1 MKNLILGLL
10 MSSMI
15 FGPMVSVAGNQKH
28 VSGCIV
34 RSSFGIHSMTDGGT
48 HGVYRFYVKPTSGGI
63 WPGQEVMFSITKD
76 GLMYGN
82 GEGYIQ
88 SDVLIRHQYLLRN
101 LLSAAESQRKVK
113 INWHTSGSPKNKAPY
128 ISIYW
133 DKSCVYK

>member
-48 HGVYRFYVKPTSGGI
+48 HGGTHSG
-63 WPGQEVMFSITKD
+63 PHETFFMTPVS
-76 GLMYGN
+76 
-82 GEGYIQ
+82 
-88 SDVLIRHQYLLRN
+88 
-101 LLSAAESQRKVK
+101 
-113 INWHTSGSPKNKAPY
+113 
-128 ISIYW
+128 
-133 DKSCVYK
+133 